1 MLFNKALTADQRLTK
16 AVVSI
21 MDNPKYVALA
31 GVLMLGSK
39 RIEPDE
45 AKCPT
50 AYTNGRDEVYG
61 EKFVNGLNDAEL
73 RFVVLHECYHKLY
86 RHITTWKHLYDKHP
100 MAANM
105 ACDYV
110 INLKIVDENAD
121 GFAKLPDIG
130 ACIDEKYRDWD
141 SARVFNDLMKQAQE
155 QSNGE
160 SGSSN
165 GGNSGNSGNLGKG
178 KPIDSHGW
186 EEAEAMD
193 AEEAKKL
200 ERDIDAAIRQGALAA
215 GKIGSGGDRVLGD
228 LLEVKVNWR
237 EVLREFV
244 SSFCTGNDYSTW
256 RRPNRRYI
264 GAGHYLPSGVSES
277 VGELVLA
284 IDTSGSIG
292 GVELARFLTE
302 VKGIADT
309 VKPERVRVLY
319 WDTKVCRDEKYEQA
333 ELASLTSSTK
343 PEGGGGTMVECVP
356 KYMAEHNIKPQAVIV
371 LTDGYLGGS
380 WGSWSCPVLWC
391 IQNNRHAKPSVGKY
405 VHVED

>member
-21 MDNPKYVALA
+21 MDNPKYVALS

-61 EKFVNGLNDAEL
+61 EKFVDELNDAEL

-86 RHITTWKHLYDKHP
+86 RHMTTWKHLFDKHA

-110 INLKIVDENAD
+110 INLKISDENKD
-121 GFAKLPDIG
+121 GFATPPNIG
-130 ACIDEKYRDWD
+130 VCLDEKYRDWD
-141 SARVFNDLMKQAQE
+141 SARVFNDLMKDAKE
-155 QSNGE
+155 C
-160 SGSSN
+160 SGK
-165 GGNSGNSGNLGKG
+165 GKG
-178 KPIDSHGW
+178 KPLDGHGW
-186 EEAEAMD
+186 EEAQAMD

-215 GKIGSGGDRVLGD
+215 GKMGSGDDRSFAD
-228 LLEVKVNWR
+228 LLETKVNWR
-237 EVLREFV
+237 EVLRDFV

-256 RRPNRRYI
+256 RRPNRRFV

-292 GVELARFLTE
+292 NRELGQFLGE
-302 VKGIADT
+302 VKAICET

-319 WDTKVCRDEKYEQA
+319 WDTKVAREEVYEQG
-333 ELASLTSSTK
+333 ELASLIDSTK
-343 PEGGGGTMVECVP
+343 PAGGGGTMVECVP
-356 KYMAEHNIKPQAVIV
+356 EYIAAKQLKPQAVVV

-380 WGSWSCPVLWC
+380 WGTWSHPVLWC
-391 IQNNRHAKPSVGKY
+391 IKGSTAKPSVGKY
-405 VHVED
+405 VHVKD

>member
-1 MLFNKALTADQRLTK
+1 MLFNTKLTAEQRLTK

-21 MDNPKYVALA
+21 MDNPKYVALS

-39 RIEPDE
+39 TVEPDE

-61 EKFVNGLNDAEL
+61 EKFVEQLNDAEL

-86 RHITTWKHLYDKHP
+86 RHLTTWRHLYDKH
-100 MAANM
+100 AQCANM

-110 INLKIVDENAD
+110 INLKIADENKD
-121 GFAKLPDIG
+121 GFAKIPDIG
-130 ACIDEKYRDWD
+130 CCYDEQYRDWD
-141 SARVFNDLMKQAQE
+141 SARVFNELMKNAKE
-155 QSNGE
+155 QPQDGQ
-160 SGSSN
+160 GQ
-165 GGNSGNSGNLGKG
+165 GQGQGAL
-178 KPIDSHGW
+178 DSHGW
-186 EEAEAMD
+186 DDAKEMD

-215 GKIGSGGDRVLGD
+215 GKMGSGGDRSFAD
-228 LLEVKVNWR
+228 LLETKVNWR
-237 EVLREFV
+237 EVLRDFV

-256 RRPNRRYI
+256 RRPNRRFV

-292 GVELARFLTE
+292 DRELGQFLGE
-302 VKGIADT
+302 VKSICET
-309 VKPERVRVLY
+309 VKPERVRLLY
-319 WDTKVCRDEKYEQA
+319 WDTKVAKEEVYEQA
-333 ELASLTSSTK
+333 ELASLIASTK
-343 PEGGGGTMVECVP
+343 PAGGGGTMVECVP
-356 KYMAEHNIKPQAVIV
+356 KYIAEHKIKPQAIIV

-380 WGSWSCPVLWC
+380 WGTWSHPLLWC
-391 IQNNRHAKPSVGKY
+391 IKGSSAKPSVGKY
-405 VHVED
+405 VHVRD